1 MGVGSFPCNVV
12 QALARCAEPCSLGR
26 AAPGGA
32 EGIPGGHG
40 STSLCG
46 QLSPDLLGQQESSI
60 RITEL
65 MIKENSN
72 HQRETS
78 AAGGSRCL
86 SRELSGCFGAEG
98 VLRPGKKGPQGSSC
112 DIFRTVISGLHR
124 PHYLGRR
131 AFFTEWFPALSCQGL
146 FLSFPLWSA
155 ERALE
160 AHELGLLFF
169 ALLRESLKGCSLL
182 CSSPFNNRGKGEGP
196 FQVKAP
202 L

>member
-32 EGIPGGHG
+32 EGAPGGHG

-98 VLRPGKKGPQGSSC
+98 VLRPGKKGPRGSSC
-112 DIFRTVISGLHR
+112 DIFRTVILGLHR
-124 PHYLGRR
+124 PTTWDAGLSSPSGSLHSAVR
-131 AFFTEWFPALSCQGL
+131 ASSSPSH
-146 FLSFPLWSA
+146 S
-155 ERALE
+155 
-160 AHELGLLFF
+160 GLL
-169 ALLRESLKGCSLL
+169 S
-182 CSSPFNNRGKGEGP
+182 
-196 FQVKAP
+196 AP
-202 L
+202 WKPMN